1 MGMGLWEGFLGM
13 EMVKGREM
21 MAWLGHLLG

>member
-1 MGMGLWEGFLGM
+1 MWMGVLEGFLGM

-21 MAWLGHLLG
+21 MAWRGHLLR